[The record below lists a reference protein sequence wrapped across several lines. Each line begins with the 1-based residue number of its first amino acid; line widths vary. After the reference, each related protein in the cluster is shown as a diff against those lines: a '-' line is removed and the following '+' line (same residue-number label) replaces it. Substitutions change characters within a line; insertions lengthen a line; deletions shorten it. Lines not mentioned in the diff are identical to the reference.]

1 MARKGLTWEDLAN
14 KINQMTPEE
23 KKELVKVGG
32 SELPI
37 CDFVILTKDSEDLCY
52 DEEDFPCAVC
62 DVRSNFD
69 EGTNLGVAL
78 KANTY
83 YLNAD

>member
-1 MARKGLTWEDLAN
+1 MKRKALTWKDLAD
-14 KINQMTPEE
+14 KISQMTPEE

-32 SELPI
+32 SELPL

-52 DEEDFPCAVC
+52 DADETHGEC
-62 DVRSNFD
+62 DPRSYFD
-69 EGTNLGVAL
+69 EGTKLGVAL